1 VYLATRERSTHDRAT
16 RRGRVP
22 AVVVLL
28 GITSMLTDISS
39 EMVTAV
45 LPLYLTL
52 KLSFSAVQFGGYV
65 AVAEAAQAL
74 LRIGSGVLAD
84 RTRRHKDVAVAGYAT
99 SAASRLGIVL
109 AGGAWAPTTAV
120 LLADRV
126 GKGVRTAPRD
136 AMISLASP
144 PDQLGR
150 SFGVHRALD
159 AAGALAGPVAAFA
172 ILAVAA
178 EAYDSVFMVSFAFAI
193 VGLAVLVLFV
203 PPAIGRVRNASTRRL
218 RVAITDGV
226 TVRLTAATA
235 VLGSVTIGDAFV
247 FLAYRRV
254 SEIDLRF
261 FPLLFTGAALV
272 YLVLAV
278 PVGRLSDRVD
288 RRTVM
293 IAGYAVLGG
302 VYIALWFGAGG
313 TLGAVAVVAGLGTFY
328 ACTDGVVAA
337 LVSAHLPDGERATG
351 LAVVA
356 TGAAMGRATGAFVFG
371 WAWSQVGADGALA
384 WFAIA
389 VVPAIAGGWWL
400 LASAHRRAVTRE
412 PWRSEA

>member
-1 VYLATRERSTHDRAT
+1 MYLATRERAVRQPTAT
-16 RRGRVP
+16 RARVP

-28 GITSMLTDISS
+28 GITSMLTDVSS

-65 AVAEAAQAL
+65 ALTEAAQAL
-74 LRIGSGVLAD
+74 LRIGSGAIAD

-99 SAASRLGIVL
+99 STASRLGILL
-109 AGGAWAPTTAV
+109 ASGAWLPTTAV

-136 AMISLASP
+136 AMISLSTP
-144 PDQLGR
+144 PEQLGR
-150 SFGVHRALD
+150 AFGVHRALD
-159 AAGALAGPVAAFA
+159 AAGALAGPLVAFA
-172 ILAVAA
+172 ILAMAA
-178 EAYDSVFMVSFAFAI
+178 DAYGSVFLVSFAFGI

-203 PPAIGRVRNASTRRL
+203 PPTVARL
-218 RVAITDGV
+218 RTAGTRGFRAAVGDGA
-226 TVRLTAATA
+226 TMRLAGATA
-235 VLGSVTIGDAFV
+235 VLGAVTIGDAFV

-272 YLVLAV
+272 YLLLAV

-288 RRTVM
+288 RRGVM
-293 IAGYAVLGG
+293 VVGYALLGG
-302 VYIALWFGAGG
+302 VYLTLWAGVSGVPGAVVVVVG
-313 TLGAVAVVAGLGTFY
+313 LGAFY

-337 LVSAHLPDGERATG
+337 LVSAHLPEGERATG

-356 TGAAMGRATGAFVFG
+356 TGAAIGRATGAFVFG
-371 WAWSQVGADGALA
+371 WAWSQAVADGALA
-384 WFAIA
+384 WFAAA
-389 VVPAIAGGWWL
+389 VLPAIAAGWWL
-400 LASAHRRAVTRE
+400 MASAPRRSGPGDGE
-412 PWRSEA
+412 EAWA